1 MMKLSSECMP
11 PNHGYVFALDEKEK
25 AILMQTALLRFFRRN
40 VLGNKIDLP
49 AAGVKTDD
57 IIAKHVHTNLIL
69 VCFGSC
75 RSFARSLL

>member
-1 MMKLSSECMP
+1 MP

-49 AAGVKTDD
+49 GAGVKKMTSSPSMG
-57 IIAKHVHTNLIL
+57 IRT
-69 VCFGSC
+69 
-75 RSFARSLL
+75 